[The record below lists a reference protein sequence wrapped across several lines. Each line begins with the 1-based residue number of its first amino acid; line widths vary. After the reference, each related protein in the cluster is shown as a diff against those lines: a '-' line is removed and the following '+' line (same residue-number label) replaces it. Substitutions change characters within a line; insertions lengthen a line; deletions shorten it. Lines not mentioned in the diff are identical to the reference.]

1 LKEGWDYFSSPA
13 NLSKIT
19 PRELGFEI
27 ITELPQKMYQG
38 MIIQYFVKP
47 LFNLR
52 VRWITE
58 ITHVNEPYFFVD
70 EQRGGPYKL
79 WHHQHRFI
87 ETEGGIIMEDEVNY
101 AIPFGILGQILN
113 YFIIKSKVEDIFEYR
128 SRILKT
134 LFPGN
139 LNLNKDAA

>member
-1 LKEGWDYFSSPA
+1 
-13 NLSKIT
+13 
-19 PRELGFEI
+19 
-27 ITELPQKMYQG
+27 